1 MAEWTQERIA
11 AALAPREDVEPLSDD
26 DVALLT
32 LAARGLAAESDA
44 AKARASRRDFLQAQV
59 ATIKTLLAMSEREN
73 DPIGSESFN
82 WQLRDFE
89 QQLALCPTKTGET
102 PCV

>member
-44 AKARASRRDFLQAQV
+44 AKAREAREFLV
-59 ATIKTLLAMSEREN
+59 AKR
-73 DPIGSESFN
+73 
-82 WQLRDFE
+82 
-89 QQLALCPTKTGET
+89 KTGESDG
-102 PCV
+102 